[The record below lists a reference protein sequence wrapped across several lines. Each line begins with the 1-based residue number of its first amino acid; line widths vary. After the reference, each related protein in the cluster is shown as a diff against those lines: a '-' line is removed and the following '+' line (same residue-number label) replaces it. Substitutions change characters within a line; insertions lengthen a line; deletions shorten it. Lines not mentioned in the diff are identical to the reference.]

1 VSQSYINF
9 KVTRYEMADAFGVEF
24 YSTEGDTLKVFSTG
38 DVHFK
43 PDNAERTV
51 YINEQVEYEYE
62 TEILASSVHVH
73 ESWGAPFVQ
82 SVAVVDSAGAESSIW
97 AGTDSTACG
106 SALSVSVS
114 NPIATKKVKVYT
126 QSSDYEHV
134 NAVQLCGI
142 PTPPAAPPPSPSP
155 PWPPLQPQ
163 SCEWADAATAS
174 SQYSSSCNK
183 GRSQN
188 ACEATGA
195 QNVSGCAD
203 AAGAWSPASSVSS
216 EEWLQLTFPTYV
228 IVGSVVIYETY
239 KSKFVLKV
247 ELRDAAEMWHTVFDA
262 VDGGDTDDTSC
273 PGQLTVALGPSLLG
287 IGSRTVKITTAT
299 SGYEQIDAVQ
309 LCGSPVPPPPQPPP
323 SPPSPPSVP
332 PPCAVEIDVVMVL
345 DNSGSVG
352 AQRPDVLNFARAVV
366 GFFTM
371 GSSEAQI
378 GYVEFEETAYK
389 LSDLTPDL
397 STISSAIN
405 GAPAVGSG
413 TFISGGLALGQTT
426 IEGTNARS
434 GVKKVIILMTDG
446 VQTVGGDDR
455 TAIAAATTVKDAGIE
470 VIGVMFG
477 GASESTMSQMVIVA
491 PAA

>member
-1 VSQSYINF
+1 MLPRALLGPALLASATAQTCQWAIGGSASSMGNDRRRTDYRRRGECRRRSGVSCDINPNSLGA
-9 KVTRYEMADAFGVEF
+9 ADVGSCTSH
-24 YSTEGDTLKVFSTG
+24 YSSRSTVWFPNSA
-38 DVHFK
+38 DS
-43 PDNAERTV
+43 ATV
-51 YINEQVEYEYE
+51 DWVEYEYE

-239 KSKFVLKV
+239 KSKFVVKV
-247 ELRDAAEMWHTVFDA
+247 ELRDAAEI
-262 VDGGDTDDTSC
+262 
-273 PGQLTVALGPSLLG
+273 QL
-287 IGSRTVKITTAT
+287 R
-299 SGYEQIDAVQ
+299 
-309 LCGSPVPPPPQPPP
+309 
-323 SPPSPPSVP
+323 
-332 PPCAVEIDVVMVL
+332 
-345 DNSGSVG
+345 
-352 AQRPDVLNFARAVV
+352 
-366 GFFTM
+366 
-371 GSSEAQI
+371 
-378 GYVEFEETAYK
+378 
-389 LSDLTPDL
+389 
-397 STISSAIN
+397 
-405 GAPAVGSG
+405 
-413 TFISGGLALGQTT
+413 
-426 IEGTNARS
+426 
-434 GVKKVIILMTDG
+434 
-446 VQTVGGDDR
+446 
-455 TAIAAATTVKDAGIE
+455 
-470 VIGVMFG
+470 
-477 GASESTMSQMVIVA
+477 
-491 PAA
+491 